1 MVVNQPYEVYT
12 LAVGFFLNNRIWELM
27 VMTGIAYIP
36 ILTMIVS
43 SVIDAYTGG
52 DDEGD
57 RGSVALRHIEIGVV
71 RIFCVMIFVMI
82 PNGEPFSTQSVA
94 YEENSCAR
102 DSFVGSLANSDKTS
116 FYTSFGNII
125 KEETLDVAADGT
137 TTNGNTN
144 ISDGYLM
151 NISDSAPR
159 PPYLLEFIHN
169 LSSQSVNAIIK
180 TMPCETDFTGVTIS
194 MGELAFKTEDSQA
207 YLSTFVKQCYAPSLR
222 EEVKAL
228 DVDSSE
234 IDDDYWVGSPTLY
247 NGDYETRKMNLD
259 PNYWANL
266 QQDFITATPLYTYDY
281 AADMNTKDNG
291 RASPTCQNGY
301 DAVKLFV
308 ERDFKNQIDDLND
321 VYHDHG
327 WSILSKLQPRWFSS
341 NPSNTERGIDS
352 IIMRLTS
359 ADPEDQLHSNAFK
372 TKNALAQN
380 EFVNGSTAHYAIT
393 TLADTATSLA
403 LGKGYLD
410 TLIEGTVQ
418 RSLALP
424 LAAIMQCF
432 LVVVAPI
439 LILISGYS
447 VKSVV
452 MVITTMFGFECLHLI
467 FELCAWMEN
476 TLIALT
482 ASSYASM
489 SIENQKTKLAV
500 YNAVNV
506 AYILLPIIWFNLLST
521 VSGALSHVGQAMSS
535 GGTGASGFAKKA
547 LTKGANKTVGAA
559 SAGIKKMKKDF
570 G

>member
-12 LAVGFFLNNRIWELM
+12 LAIGFFLNNRIWDLM
-27 VMTGIAYIP
+27 VMTGVAYIP
-36 ILTMIVS
+36 VITMIVS
-43 SVIDAYTGG
+43 SVVDAYTGG

-57 RGSVALRHIEIGVV
+57 RGSVALRHIEMGIF
-71 RIFCVMIFVMI
+71 RIFCVMIFVLI
-82 PNGEPFSTQSVA
+82 PNGEPFSTNSVA

-102 DSFVGSLANSDKTS
+102 DSFVGSLANSDKTN
-116 FYTSFGNII
+116 FYTAFGNLIN
-125 KEETLDVAADGT
+125 EETLDVAADGT
-137 TTNGNTN
+137 TTIGTTN
-144 ISDGYLM
+144 ISTGYLM
-151 NISDSAPR
+151 NISDSSPR
-159 PPYLLEFIHN
+159 PPYLLEFVHN

-180 TMPCETDFTGVTIS
+180 TMPCETDFTGVSIS

-207 YLSTFVKQCYAPSLR
+207 FLSTFVKQCYAPALR
-222 EEVKAL
+222 AEVKAL
-228 DVDSSE
+228 DVDASE
-234 IDDDYWVGSPTLY
+234 IDDDYWIGSTALY
-247 NGDYETRKMNLD
+247 NGDYDTRKMTLD

-266 QQDFITATPLYTYDY
+266 QQDFIAATPLYTYNY

-291 RASPTCQNGY
+291 RASPTCKNGY
-301 DAVKLFV
+301 NAVKLFIK
-308 ERDFKNQIDDLND
+308 RDFKNQIDDLNN

-327 WSILSKLQPRWFSS
+327 WSTLSKLYPKWFSS
-341 NPSNTERGIDS
+341 NASNTERGIDS

-380 EFVNGSTAHYAIT
+380 EFSNNSTAHYAIT
-393 TLADTATSLA
+393 TIADAATSLA

-432 LVVVAPI
+432 LIVVAPI
-439 LILISGYS
+439 LLLISGYS
-447 VKSVV
+447 IKSVV
-452 MVITTMFGFECLHLI
+452 MIVVTMFGFEFLHLI

-476 TLIALT
+476 TLLALT
-482 ASSYASM
+482 ASSYSAM

-500 YNAVNV
+500 YNAVNI

-521 VSGALSHVGQAMSS
+521 VSGALSHVGQAMA
-535 GGTGASGFAKKA
+535 GGGAGASGFAKKA
-547 LTKGANKTVGAA
+547 LSKGAEKAGGAA
-559 SAGIKKMKKDF
+559 MGGIRKVRKDF

>member
-12 LAVGFFLNNRIWELM
+12 LAIAFFLNNRIWDLM

-36 ILTMIVS
+36 VITMIVS
-43 SVIDAYTGG
+43 SVVDAYTGG

-57 RGSVALRHIEIGVV
+57 RGSVALRHIEMGIV
-71 RIFCVMIFVMI
+71 RIFCVMIFVLI
-82 PNGEPFSTQSVA
+82 PNGDPFSTNSVA

-102 DSFVGSLANSDKTS
+102 DSFVGSLANSDKTTLYS
-116 FYTSFGNII
+116 TTGNLFYQN
-125 KEETLDVAADGT
+125 ELDVAADGT
-137 TTNGNTN
+137 TTHGTTN
-144 ISDGYLM
+144 ISNGYLM
-151 NISDSAPR
+151 NISDSSPR
-159 PPYLLEFIHN
+159 PPYLLEFVHN

-180 TMPCETDFTGVTIS
+180 TMPCETDFTGVSIA
-194 MGELAFKTEDSQA
+194 MGELAFKTEDSQG
-207 YLSTFVKQCYAPSLR
+207 YLSTFVKQCYAPALR
-222 EEVKAL
+222 EQVKAA
-228 DVDSSE
+228 DVDASE
-234 IDDDYWVGSPTLY
+234 IDDDYWVGSTILY

-266 QQDFITATPLYTYDY
+266 QQDFIAATPLYTYNY

-291 RASPTCQNGY
+291 RASPTCKNGY
-301 DAVKLFV
+301 NAVKLFV

-327 WSILSKLQPRWFSS
+327 WTTLSKLAPKWFSS

-359 ADPEDQLHSNAFK
+359 ADPEDQLHANAFK

-380 EFVNGSTAHYAIT
+380 ELNNSTSYYAIT
-393 TLADTATSLA
+393 TIADAATSIA

-432 LVVVAPI
+432 LIVVAPI
-439 LILISGYS
+439 LLLISGYS
-447 VKSVV
+447 IKSVV
-452 MVITTMFGFECLHLI
+452 MIVVTMFGFECLHLI

-482 ASSYASM
+482 ASSYSAM

-521 VSGALSHVGQAMSS
+521 VSGALSHVGQAMA
-535 GGTGASGFAKKA
+535 GGGAGASGFAKKT
-547 LTKGANKTVGAA
+547 LEKGGKEGAKA
-559 SAGIKKMKKDF
+559 AWAGAKKVRKDF

>member
-1 MVVNQPYEVYT
+1 
-12 LAVGFFLNNRIWELM
+12 
-27 VMTGIAYIP
+27 
-36 ILTMIVS
+36 
-43 SVIDAYTGG
+43 
-52 DDEGD
+52 
-57 RGSVALRHIEIGVV
+57 
-71 RIFCVMIFVMI
+71 
-82 PNGEPFSTQSVA
+82 
-94 YEENSCAR
+94 
-102 DSFVGSLANSDKTS
+102 
-116 FYTSFGNII
+116 
-125 KEETLDVAADGT
+125 
-137 TTNGNTN
+137 
-144 ISDGYLM
+144 M
-151 NISDSAPR
+151 NISSSSPR
-159 PPYLLEFIHN
+159 PPYLLEFVHN

-180 TMPCETDFTGVTIS
+180 TMPCETDFTGVSIS

-207 YLSTFVKQCYAPSLR
+207 FLATFVKQCYAPSLR
-222 EEVKAL
+222 EEVKSL
-228 DVDSSE
+228 DVDASE

-247 NGDYETRKMNLD
+247 NGDYETRKMTLD

-266 QQDFITATPLYTYDY
+266 QQDFIFANPLYAYDY

-291 RASPTCQNGY
+291 RASPTCKNGY
-301 DAVKLFV
+301 NAVKLFI
-308 ERDFKNQIDDLND
+308 ERDFQNQIDDLND

-327 WSILSKLQPRWFSS
+327 WTTLSKLYPKWFSS

-359 ADPEDQLHSNAFK
+359 ADPEDQLHANVFK
-372 TKNALAQN
+372 TKNALAQS
-380 EFVNGSTAHYAIT
+380 EFVNGSTAHYTVT
-393 TLADTATSLA
+393 TIADAATSLA

-418 RSLALP
+418 RSLAMP

-432 LVVVAPI
+432 LIVVAPI

-452 MVITTMFGFECLHLI
+452 MVVVTMFGFECFHLI

-482 ASSYASM
+482 ASSYSAM

-521 VSGALSHVGQAMSS
+521 VSGALSHVGQAMA
-535 GGTGASGFAKKA
+535 GGGAGASGFAKKA
-547 LTKGANKTVGAA
+547 LSKGAQKTA
-559 SAGIKKMKKDF
+559 SIVATGIKKAKKDF
-570 G
+570 S